1 MREKKIT
8 IKPFL
13 NIQLG
18 ALGTLTDDK
27 RTFKTYPLYYKVTF
41 NRKNT
46 QLRSLYALSGYNDIG
61 SIESGIIDF
70 ESKVLNKII
79 GYETAEKQD
88 DYQLTGLKKKFEL
101 YALSIDHVLDT
112 HLRKQL
118 QGAIN
123 GIGHPYQF
131 VLTFDNYNIN
141 NSIFNIFGACKLLFP
156 NLDTYLDASMLDRMN
171 SYQEYRNIMGTPMF
185 KYDFHTLIDWI
196 DGSVKEVLREGLI
209 KSYGIEKGSSMLN
222 TIDEIIQLRLKIIN

>member
-18 ALGTLTDDK
+18 ASGTLTEGN
-27 RTFKTYPLYYKVTF
+27 RIFKTYPLYYKVTF

-46 QLRSLYALSGYNDIG
+46 QLRSLYAHAGYNDIG

-79 GYETAEKQD
+79 AYETTEKQD
-88 DYQLTGLKKKFEL
+88 DYQLTGLKRKFEL
-101 YALSIDHVLDT
+101 YALSIDYVLDT
-112 HLRKQL
+112 YLRKQL

-123 GIGHPYQF
+123 GTGHPYQF

-141 NSIFNIFGACKLLFP
+141 NSIFNIYDACRSLFP
-156 NLDTYLDASMLDRMN
+156 NINTYLDTSLLDGM
-171 SYQEYRNIMGTPMF
+171 SCFKAYREIIGTPMF
-185 KYDFHTLIDWI
+185 RYDFHTLIDWI
-196 DGSVKEVLREGLI
+196 DGSAKEFLQEGLI
-209 KSYGIEKGSSMLN
+209 KFYETENVLSMLN
-222 TIDEIIQLRLKIIN
+222 TIDKIIKFRLNS